1 MHIQAWLIERISE
14 LMSNRFTR
22 LVQIVIAALILS
34 IAFSA
39 QPAHAAPFRLRAV
52 TQPLAEYSTLGT
64 ISVSFELYDE
74 ATNLRVIASGTNVT
88 LALMRCSGLPNP
100 CTPTVINASYA
111 SGMTSNGLVSFSLNP
126 PSANT
131 DYYFRATAT
140 SVNTG
145 TSTDFDVVG
154 AYATYQGADGTM
166 PSTLTTLSRF
176 PRQVAVRRGSTSGPV
191 DTTVNG
197 KPAYLDLL
205 QCNLPGCSSP
215 TVSVDRL
222 FSTTFINGVATF
234 DILFSSTYTGV
245 YLVTDV
251 PSSLSSQGSTTFEV
265 LNAYLVAEPTFT
277 PPNSTASRFD
287 MTVAVRRGPTTSDP
301 IDTLANNITL
311 ALDLRKCTNFLFS
324 ACIAFTTIS
333 TNFNT
338 TFVVNGVAN
347 FVGMN
352 VSNPDSSLY
361 LFASK
366 LIPTGGFAFGGTSP
380 GFFQVR
386 QAYLEL
392 SPEPSD
398 RFVGETFTQT
408 VNVRISGPNTIDP
421 MADGVSLRLQLWRC
435 SPPVTCTSTINDNP
449 NFTTILMN
457 DGTGTFTGLV
467 INTANQ
473 HHFLRA
479 FSLGPNIT
487 DDSTNRFDVYAANSV
502 RADITYQGR
511 PAPPSTRLA
520 VPITVIFKPTSGGTF
535 QTRTVTANNNGQ
547 ATMTN
552 VLPGTY
558 TVWVKHAN
566 ALARQVISAT
576 INAPGSTVIV
586 FGEFRGGDA
595 NNDNAITV
603 SDFTVMAAS
612 FGLAESHPSFNP
624 NADFNGDGVV
634 NINDFSILA
643 SNFGAAGPAQPT
655 P

>member
-1 MHIQAWLIERISE
+1 
-14 LMSNRFTR
+14 MSNSFTR
-22 LVQIVIAALILS
+22 FVQVVIAAFILS
-34 IAFSA
+34 LAFPA

-64 ISVSFELYDE
+64 ISVSFEIYDE
-74 ATNLRVIASGTNVT
+74 ATNLRVTTSGTNVT
-88 LALMRCSGLPNP
+88 LALIRCPGFPSA

-111 SGMTSNGLVSFSLNP
+111 SGTTSSGLVSFSLNP
-126 PSANT
+126 PTANT

-140 SVNTG
+140 GVNTG

-154 AYATYQGADGTM
+154 AYAVYQGADGTM

-277 PPNSTASRFD
+277 APNSTASRFD

-324 ACIAFTTIS
+324 ACIAFTTITS
-333 TNFNT
+333 NFNAA
-338 TFVVNGVAN
+338 FVVNGVAN
-347 FVGMN
+347 FTAMTVP
-352 VSNPDSSLY
+352 NPDTSLY
-361 LFASK
+361 LAASK
-366 LIPTGGFAFGGTSP
+366 FSPAGGFAFSGVSP

-408 VNVRISGPNTIDP
+408 VNIRISGPNTIDT
-421 MADGVSLRLQLWRC
+421 MADSVPLRLQLWRC
-435 SPPVTCTSTINDNP
+435 SPPVTCVSTINDNP
-449 NFTTILMN
+449 SFATITVN

-467 INTANQ
+467 VNTANQ

-479 FSLGPNIT
+479 FSHVGENIT

-511 PAPPSTRLA
+511 PAPPSTLLA

-566 ALARQVISAT
+566 ALARQVTSAA
-576 INAPGSTVIV
+576 INAPGSTVLV
-586 FGEFRGGDA
+586 FGIFRGGDA
-595 NNDNAITV
+595 NNDNVITV
-603 SDFTVMAAS
+603 SDFAVMAAS
-612 FGLAESHPSFNP
+612 FGLAENHPSFNP
-624 NADFNGDGVV
+624 NADFNGDGLV